1 MCKLVV
7 AGENTPPVLA
17 INSLDKAFHFPKFQA
32 KYFFFTEWAVFTETD
47 NLWSDD
53 FSTNVDY

>member
-32 KYFFFTEWAVFTETD
+32 KYFFSLSGQFLQRQTTSEVM
-47 NLWSDD
+47 
-53 FSTNVDY
+53 TNVDY